1 MTRPVLRAVPL
12 ADVLP
17 PKPGTLYVTMGPGQW
32 DALLES
38 AYDDGCV
45 LLEVEG
51 QKPVRAYQRAKPV
64 DRATAS
70 TT

>member
-17 PKPGTLYVTMGPGQW
+17 PKPGMLYVTMGPGQW
-32 DALLES
+32 DALLAS

-45 LLEVEG
+45 LLEVVG
-51 QKPVRAYQRAKPV
+51 SAPVRAYRREAPV
-64 DRATAS
+64 AGRLDRGA
-70 TT
+70 